1 MTLHELAEI
10 LYFFLVKYQRLSPG
24 TRMILSVFYVSI
36 LITFIILTTILFNAI
51 INKEK
56 LRKKC
61 NLLARSLLLYILLLL
76 LTIVPLTLLE
86 MGINELAAYWDVV
99 AIKNYLTLLNVW
111 CYILCF
117 IFVLHI
123 GLNSVPKIKRNKVF
137 ELT

>member
-1 MTLHELAEI
+1 MSLHELVEI
-10 LYFFLVKYQRLSPG
+10 LYFFIVKYQRLSPG

-51 INKEK
+51 VNKEK

-61 NLLARSLLLYILLLL
+61 NLLVRSLLLSIFLLL

-86 MGINELAAYWDVV
+86 MGINELAGYWDVI

-123 GLNSVPKIKRNKVF
+123 GLSSVPKLKEIKYLN
-137 ELT
+137 